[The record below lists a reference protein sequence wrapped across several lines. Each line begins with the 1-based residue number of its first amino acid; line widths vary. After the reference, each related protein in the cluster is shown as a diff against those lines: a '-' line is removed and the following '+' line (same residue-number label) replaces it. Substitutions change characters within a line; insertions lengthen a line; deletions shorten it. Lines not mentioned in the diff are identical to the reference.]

1 MNQSLLRFKNLRK
14 QTAIAGIIAL
24 GLGLLLLA
32 IGLGS
37 STSSST
43 WSDPSDTTGTSY
55 RTYDE
60 CYVDF
65 DNCIEIPGM
74 PTSGNAGTAGFGSS
88 LATLGGALLTLA
100 LVSHFLILTSE
111 SIVEGMG
118 GNITT
123 EDPNVSSKSKEDEPK
138 A

>member
-14 QTAIAGIIAL
+14 QTAIAGIVAI
-24 GLGLLLLA
+24 GLGVLLLA

-60 CYVDF
+60 CYIDF
-65 DNCIEIPGM
+65 DNCIEVPSIP
-74 PTSGNAGTAGFGSS
+74 SSENSGTAGFGSS
-88 LATLGGALLTLA
+88 LAALGGALLTLA
-100 LVSHFLILTSE
+100 LVSHYLILTSE

-123 EDPNVSSKSKEDEPK
+123 EDPNASRKSKDDEPK